1 MAWLD
6 DRIRD
11 HPKIIR
17 ATPQAFRFW
26 ALALCYSSAHGTEGR
41 LNEAVKALA
50 VPKRYV
56 DELVR
61 LGLWDRETDGL
72 WVHDWQEHNQRR
84 DDAVEE
90 RRKQARERQ
99 RRHRERVRGQT
110 NVTRDSHTDVTRDRE
125 RDVTRD
131 TERDGPRGRV
141 PTPARDHDHDHDQVT
156 PKAVTK
162 LRHDAEPEP
171 SLTDDDPADD
181 DRTAFDQFIDTVELR
196 EMP

>member
-26 ALALCYSSAHGTEGR
+26 ALALCYCSAHGTEGR
-41 LNEAVKALA
+41 LAEAVRALSI
-50 VPKRYV
+50 PKRYV
-56 DELVR
+56 GELVR
-61 LGLWDRETDGL
+61 LRLWDSEADGL
-72 WVHDWQEHNQRR
+72 WVHDWQEHNQKR

-99 RRHRERVRGQT
+99 RRHRDRVRQQT
-110 NVTRDSHTDVTRDRE
+110 HPQRDGGVTVTRDVPRDVT

-131 TERDGPRGRV
+131 TERDGPRGRA
-141 PTPARDHDHDHDQVT
+141 PTPPRDHDHDQE
-156 PKAVTK
+156 PRAVTTP
-162 LRHDAEPEP
+162 RPDDEP
-171 SLTDDDPADD
+171 SLDIREQPSDLTPLKINPAYL
-181 DRTAFDQFIDTVELR
+181 QEHI
-196 EMP
+196 P